1 VSKTI
6 RVAILDE
13 QLPAQL
19 HERPQDGEGLEIVWT
34 GTQLDDLIRFTAKE
48 SPQVIVADLDRLGP
62 DPVSTAERLV
72 RASAAELFVTVYR
85 FASRSAVEHL
95 SGDKRRVL
103 RAPVSIPMLKTQM
116 MSAIVRGLLADGA
129 ANTPPIAAPPRGE
142 VRTAR
147 GGDLQFPARF
157 TDAQLGAL
165 KERPSQIA
173 CECPNQVAELVSSLT
188 AFERY
193 SRSCASRDEKDAA
206 MHRSLAEA
214 TSEAR
219 RVMERVLGE
228 LMAYENITV

>member
-1 VSKTI
+1 MSKTI

-19 HERPQDGEGLEIVWT
+19 HERPQDAEGLEIVWT
-34 GTQLDDLIRFTAKE
+34 GTQLEDLIRFTAKE

-62 DPVSTAERLV
+62 DPVSTADRLV

-95 SGDKRRVL
+95 TGDKRRVL

-116 MSAIVRGLLADGA
+116 MSAIVRGLLADGSSS
-129 ANTPPIAAPPRGE
+129 TPPKVAPRGE
-142 VRTAR
+142 IRTAR
-147 GGDLQFPARF
+147 GGDLQHPAEF

-165 KERPSQIA
+165 RERPSQLA

-206 MHRSLAEA
+206 MHRALAVA

-219 RVMERVLGE
+219 RVMERVLVD
-228 LMAYENITV
+228 LIAYESITV